1 MDFTDVYY
9 KTDLLYIKIKINN
22 IVLKN
27 QHNKVN
33 IRIHEANTLNKL
45 LRGLQKRIIIVF
57 IANPVAHKT
66 PVI

>member
-27 QHNKVN
+27 QHHKVN
-33 IRIHEANTLNKL
+33 LWIHEANTLNKL
-45 LRGLQKRIIIVF
+45 LKE
-57 IANPVAHKT
+57 P
-66 PVI
+66 

>member
-1 MDFTDVYY
+1 MDFNDVYY

-33 IRIHEANTLNKL
+33 I
-45 LRGLQKRIIIVF
+45 
-57 IANPVAHKT
+57 
-66 PVI
+66 